1 MDASELK
8 LKIFREIDTLE
19 KRKLEEVY
27 GYLQNFIR
35 AERSIDEWNE
45 LSEAQKQGL
54 LTGIKQIELGQTV
67 LHEDV
72 MEKYR
77 KKYSDG

>member
-35 AERSIDEWNE
+35 AERSLDEWNE

-54 LTGIKQIELGQTV
+54 LIGIKQIELGQTV

-77 KKYSDG
+77 KKNSDG